1 MAKKRRRISYRQI
14 GVVRHE
20 KFHMRD
26 FNFRLMIYVLALSVL
41 GVLFVHSATENEV
54 TQSLVSTTVKQI
66 IGVAFGVVLMVVLA
80 FLDYIHF
87 VRFSWVFYL
96 FSILLL
102 VYLLVFGQAIYGAKR
117 WLYFPFLGTIQP
129 SEFTKPALL
138 LFLSFI
144 IYRLKDKISK
154 VYVILLYFAAAA
166 PILVLVLMEPDLSTA
181 VVLTIIIVVC
191 LFLGEISYKWVVGV
205 MIAMIPVILFLIIA
219 VYQPEQ
225 TILHSILK
233 DHQVER
239 INAYFFPQNYPDVVR
254 QQNNSVMAIASG
266 GFFGKGIGNSS
277 LDSVKNGHFL
287 SEEQCDFIFAIV
299 GEETGFLGCF
309 VVMVLLG
316 LVVFECFWTAFK
328 CNDLA
333 GRVIAG
339 GAGASIGF
347 QSLINVSVALGLV
360 PNTGIPLP
368 FISAG
373 LSSLLSTYI
382 LIGVVMSIRLYGS
395 VQRRVVI

>member
-1 MAKKRRRISYRQI
+1 MARKRRTFRQI
-14 GVVRHE
+14 GIVRRE
-20 KFHMRD
+20 KFHLRD
-26 FNFRLMIYVLALSVL
+26 FNFRLLIYVIALSVL
-41 GVLFVHSATENEV
+41 GVLYVHSATENEV
-54 TQSLVSTTVKQI
+54 TQSIVSTTVKQI
-66 IGVAFGVVLMVVLA
+66 IGVSFGVVLMVVLA
-80 FLDYIHF
+80 FLDYIQL
-87 VRFSWVFYL
+87 VRFSWVFYVL
-96 FSILLL
+96 SILLL
-102 VYLLVFGQAIYGAKR
+102 IYLLVFGPSIYGAKR

-144 IYRLKDKISK
+144 IFRLKDRISK
-154 VYVILLYFAAAA
+154 VYVVLLYFAATA
-166 PILVLVLMEPDLSTA
+166 PILFLVLSEPDLSTA
-181 VVLTIIIVVC
+181 VVLAIIIVVC
-191 LFLGEISYKWVVGV
+191 LFLGEISYKWVIGV

-225 TILHSILK
+225 TILHSFLK

-239 INAYFFPQNYPDVVR
+239 INAYFFPENYPDVIR

-277 LDSVKNGHFL
+277 LDSVKNGNFL

-299 GEETGFLGCF
+299 GEETGFLGCAA
-309 VVMVLLG
+309 VIILLG
-316 LVVFECFWTAFK
+316 LVVFECFYTAFK
-328 CNDLA
+328 CEDLA

-347 QSLINVSVALGLV
+347 QSLINISVALGLI

-382 LIGVVMSIRLYGS
+382 LIGGVLSIKLYGS
-395 VQRRVVI
+395 AQRRVII

>member
-1 MAKKRRRISYRQI
+1 MARKRRTFRQI
-14 GVVRHE
+14 GIVRRE
-20 KFHMRD
+20 KFHLRD
-26 FNFRLMIYVLALSVL
+26 FNFRLLIYVIALSVL
-41 GVLFVHSATENEV
+41 GVLYVHSATENEV
-54 TQSLVSTTVKQI
+54 TQSIVSTTVKQI
-66 IGVAFGVVLMVVLA
+66 IGVSFGVVLMVVMA
-80 FLDYIHF
+80 FLDYIQL
-87 VRFSWVFYL
+87 VRFSWVFYVL
-96 FSILLL
+96 SILLL
-102 VYLLVFGQAIYGAKR
+102 IYLLVFGPSIYGAKR

-144 IYRLKDKISK
+144 IFRLKDRISK
-154 VYVILLYFAAAA
+154 VYVVLLYFAATA
-166 PILVLVLMEPDLSTA
+166 PILFLVLSEPDLSTA
-181 VVLTIIIVVC
+181 VVLAIIIVVC
-191 LFLGEISYKWVVGV
+191 LFLGEISYKWVIGV

-225 TILHSILK
+225 TILHSFLK

-239 INAYFFPQNYPDVVR
+239 INAYFFPENYPDVIR

-277 LDSVKNGHFL
+277 LDSVKNGNFL

-299 GEETGFLGCF
+299 GEETGFLGCAA
-309 VVMVLLG
+309 VIILLG
-316 LVVFECFWTAFK
+316 LVVFECFYTAFK
-328 CNDLA
+328 CEDLA

-347 QSLINVSVALGLV
+347 QSLINISVALGLI

-382 LIGVVMSIRLYGS
+382 LIGGVLSIKLYGS
-395 VQRRVVI
+395 AQRRVII

>member
-1 MAKKRRRISYRQI
+1 MARKRRTYRQI
-14 GVVRHE
+14 GVVRRE
-20 KFHMRD
+20 KFHLRD
-26 FNFRLMIYVLALSVL
+26 FNFRLLIYVIALSVL

-54 TQSLVSTTVKQI
+54 TQSIVSTTVKQI
-66 IGVAFGVVLMVVLA
+66 IGVAFGVVLMVVIA
-80 FLDYIHF
+80 FLDYIQL
-87 VRFSWVFYL
+87 VRFSWIFYVL
-96 FSILLL
+96 SILLL
-102 VYLLVFGQAIYGAKR
+102 IYLLVFGPSIYGAKR

-144 IYRLKDKISK
+144 IFRLKDRISK
-154 VYVILLYFAAAA
+154 VYVVLLYFAATA
-166 PILVLVLMEPDLSTA
+166 PILFLVLSEPDLSTA
-181 VVLTIIIVVC
+181 VVLAIIIVVC
-191 LFLGEISYKWVVGV
+191 LFLGEISYKWVIGV

-225 TILHSILK
+225 TILHSFLK

-239 INAYFFPQNYPDVVR
+239 INAYFFPENYPDVVR

-266 GFFGKGIGNSS
+266 GFFGKGLGNSS
-277 LDSVKNGHFL
+277 LDSVKNGNFL

-299 GEETGFLGCF
+299 GEETGFFGCA
-309 VVMVLLG
+309 VVIILLG
-316 LVVFECFWTAFK
+316 LVVFECFYTAYK
-328 CNDLA
+328 CEDLA

-347 QSLINVSVALGLV
+347 QSLINISVALGLI

-382 LIGVVMSIRLYGS
+382 LVGGVLSIKLYGS
-395 VQRRVVI
+395 VQRRVII

>member
-1 MAKKRRRISYRQI
+1 MARKRRTYRQI
-14 GVVRHE
+14 GVVRRE
-20 KFHMRD
+20 KFHLRD
-26 FNFRLMIYVLALSVL
+26 FNFRLLIYVIALSVL

-54 TQSLVSTTVKQI
+54 TQSIVSTTVKQI
-66 IGVAFGVVLMVVLA
+66 IGVAFGVVLMVVIA
-80 FLDYIHF
+80 FLDYIQL
-87 VRFSWVFYL
+87 VRFSWIFYVL
-96 FSILLL
+96 SILLL
-102 VYLLVFGQAIYGAKR
+102 IYLLVFGPSIYGAKR

-144 IYRLKDKISK
+144 IFRLKDRISK
-154 VYVILLYFAAAA
+154 VYVVLLYFAATA
-166 PILVLVLMEPDLSTA
+166 PILFLVLSEPDLSTA
-181 VVLTIIIVVC
+181 VVLAIIIVVC
-191 LFLGEISYKWVVGV
+191 LFLGEISYKWVIGV

-225 TILHSILK
+225 TILHSFLK

-239 INAYFFPQNYPDVVR
+239 INAYFFPENYPDVVR

-266 GFFGKGIGNSS
+266 GFFGKGLGNSS
-277 LDSVKNGHFL
+277 LDSVKNGNFL

-299 GEETGFLGCF
+299 GEETGFFGCA
-309 VVMVLLG
+309 VVIILLG
-316 LVVFECFWTAFK
+316 LVVFECFYTAYK
-328 CNDLA
+328 CEDLA

-347 QSLINVSVALGLV
+347 QSLINISVALGLI

-382 LIGVVMSIRLYGS
+382 LVGGVQSIKLYGS
-395 VQRRVVI
+395 VQRRVII

>member
-1 MAKKRRRISYRQI
+1 MAGRRRTIRQI
-14 GVVRHE
+14 GVVRRE
-20 KFHMRD
+20 RFHLRD
-26 FNFRLMIYVLALSVL
+26 FNFRLLIYVLALSVL
-41 GVLFVHSATENEV
+41 GILFVHSATEHEV

-66 IGVAFGVVLMVVLA
+66 IGVAFGIVMMVVLG
-80 FLDYIHF
+80 FLDYIHLM
-87 VRFSWVFYL
+87 RFSWVFYL

-102 VYLLVFGQAIYGAKR
+102 IYLLVFAQAIYGAKR

-144 IYRLKDKISK
+144 IYRFKDRISK

-166 PILVLVLMEPDLSTA
+166 PILFLVLSEPDLSTA
-181 VVLTIIIVVC
+181 VVLGIIIVVC
-191 LFLGEISYKWVVGV
+191 LFLGEISYKWVIGV
-205 MIAMIPVILFLIIA
+205 LIAMIPVILFLVIA

-225 TILHSILK
+225 TILHSFLK

-239 INAYFFPQNYPDVVR
+239 INAYFFPENYPDVIR

-266 GFFGKGIGNSS
+266 GFFGKGIGTSS
-277 LDSVKNGHFL
+277 LDSVKNGNFL

-299 GEETGFLGCF
+299 GEETGFLGSAA
-309 VVMVLLG
+309 VIILLG

-328 CNDLA
+328 CEDLA

-339 GAGASIGF
+339 ATANGCFAMTMSALLTTRLPPSIT
-347 QSLINVSVALGLV
+347 
-360 PNTGIPLP
+360 P
-368 FISAG
+368 
-373 LSSLLSTYI
+373 
-382 LIGVVMSIRLYGS
+382 
-395 VQRRVVI
+395 

>member
-1 MAKKRRRISYRQI
+1 MARRRKTVRQI
-14 GVVRHE
+14 GIVRHE
-20 KFHMRD
+20 KFHLRD
-26 FNFRLMIYVLALSVL
+26 FDFRLLIYVLALSIL
-41 GVLFVHSATENEV
+41 GILYVHSATANEV

-66 IGVAFGVVLMVVLA
+66 IGVSFGFVLMVVLA
-80 FLDYIHF
+80 FLDYIQL

-144 IYRLKDKISK
+144 IFRFKDKISK
-154 VYVILLYFAAAA
+154 IYVILLYFAAAT

-181 VVLTIIIVVC
+181 VVLAIIIVAC

-205 MIAMIPVILFLIIA
+205 LIAMIPVILFLVLA

-225 TILHSILK
+225 TILNSFLK
-233 DHQVER
+233 PHQVER
-239 INAYFFPQNYPDVVR
+239 INAYFFPENYPDVIR

-266 GFFGKGIGNSS
+266 GFFGKGIGTSS
-277 LDSVKNGHFL
+277 LDSVKNGNFL

-299 GEETGFLGCF
+299 GEEGGFLGCAII
-309 VVMVLLG
+309 VILLG
-316 LVVFECFWTAFK
+316 LVVFECFHVAHK
-328 CNDLA
+328 CEDLA

-347 QSLINVSVALGLV
+347 QSLINISVALGLV

-373 LSSLLSTYI
+373 LSSLLSTYL
-382 LIGVVMSIRLYGS
+382 LIGAVLSIKLYGG
-395 VQRRVVI
+395 VQRRVII